1 MNIINQKLV
10 DPSVEPK
17 NLLDSILSCPETK
30 IIEILSENSLTCMI
44 NILGETS
51 LDKKEPKQFVLK
63 LHKKEFSI
71 LLDEK
76 GSPKI
81 IELLQKIFSS
91 SEKYFENDIYHKF
104 LTKDIIQN
112 QVDVELIYPATQKQ
126 IDKYRLIKYEI
137 FHETYEA
144 YLKKTLPY
152 INSIQQNDVKWIF
165 NIFEK
170 KTEEPIGE
178 APSKKFI
185 ILKDYTTTNDSKTLI
200 CLGIPIP
207 EYSYIK
213 SVRDLTQKELP
224 LLQELYTE
232 GKKIIAKKY
241 NCKVEEIKAFL
252 HYPPSFYYLHVH
264 YLSVNDPNL
273 TISSSVNRAIDLNEI
288 IENIKMKNDYY
299 QTIAIDH
306 TIQVNSK
313 LYKALFDN

>member
-1 MNIINQKLV
+1 MQQSISTK
-10 DPSVEPK
+10 K
-17 NLLDSILSCPETK
+17 NLLESILSCPKTK
-30 IIEILSENSLTCMI
+30 ILEILSANSLTCQI
-44 NILGETS
+44 NILGETT
-51 LDKKEPKQFVLK
+51 LTENDPQKFVLK
-63 LHKKEFSI
+63 LHKKEFAIS
-71 LLDEK
+71 LDEK
-76 GSPKI
+76 DHLNSLKI
-81 IELLQKIFSS
+81 LKKIFSS
-91 SEKYFENDIYHKF
+91 PEQYFENDIYYKF
-104 LTKDIIQN
+104 LTQDLIQN
-112 QVDVELIYPATQKQ
+112 QVDVELIFPATQKQ

-170 KTEEPIGE
+170 KTEVPIGE

-213 SVRDLTQKELP
+213 SIRDLTQKELP
-224 LLQELYTE
+224 LLEELYTE
-232 GKKIIAKKY
+232 GKKIISKKY
-241 NCKVEEIKAFL
+241 DCKEEEIKAFL

-306 TIQVNSK
+306 TVQVNSK
-313 LYKALFDN
+313 LYNALKNN

>member
-1 MNIINQKLV
+1 MKESSQEK
-10 DPSVEPK
+10 K
-17 NLLDSILSCPETK
+17 ALLETILSCPHTR
-30 IIEILSENSLTCMI
+30 ILEILSENSLTCQI

-51 LDKKEPKQFVLK
+51 LEENDPKKFVLK

-104 LTKDIIQN
+104 LTKDLLQN
-112 QVDVELIYPATQKQ
+112 FVDVELIYPATEKQ

-137 FHETYEA
+137 FHETYDI
-144 YLKKTLPY
+144 YLKKTLPF

-185 ILKDYTTTNDSKTLI
+185 ILKDYNTSNDSKTLI

-224 LLQELYTE
+224 LLEELYSE

-241 NCKVEEIKAFL
+241 DCKEEEIKAFL

-288 IENIKMKNDYY
+288 IQNIKLKGDYY
-299 QTIAIDH
+299 QSIAIDH
-306 TIQVNSK
+306 TVQVNSK
-313 LYKALFDN
+313 LYKALKGN

>member
-1 MNIINQKLV
+1 MQE
-10 DPSVEPK
+10 PSQEK
-17 NLLDSILSCPETK
+17 KALLETILSCPHTR
-30 IIEILSENSLTCMI
+30 ILEILSENSLTCQI

-51 LDKKEPKQFVLK
+51 LEENDPKKFVLK
-63 LHKKEFSI
+63 LHKKEFNLSLEDKNHI
-71 LLDEK
+71 QTLLY
-76 GSPKI
+76 
-81 IELLQKIFSS
+81 LQKILSS
-91 SEKYFENDIYHKF
+91 PEKYFENDIYHKF
-104 LTKDIIQN
+104 MTKDLLQN
-112 QVDVELIYPATQKQ
+112 FVDVELIYPATEKQ

-137 FHETYEA
+137 FHETFDI
-144 YLKKTLPY
+144 YLKKTLPF
-152 INSIQQNDVKWIF
+152 INSIQQNDIKWIF

-185 ILKDYTTTNDSKTLI
+185 ILKDYNTSNDSKTLI

-224 LLQELYTE
+224 LLEELYSE

-241 NCKVEEIKAFL
+241 DCKEEEIKAFL

-288 IENIKMKNDYY
+288 IQNIKLKGDYY
-299 QTIAIDH
+299 QSIAIDH
-306 TIQVNSK
+306 TVQVNSK
-313 LYKALFDN
+313 LYKALKGN

>member
-1 MNIINQKLV
+1 
-10 DPSVEPK
+10 
-17 NLLDSILSCPETK
+17 
-30 IIEILSENSLTCMI
+30 
-44 NILGETS
+44 
-51 LDKKEPKQFVLK
+51 VLK
-63 LHKKEFSI
+63 LHKKEFAIS
-71 LLDEK
+71 LDEK
-76 GSPKI
+76 DDSNSLKI
-81 IELLQKIFSS
+81 LQKIFSS
-91 SEKYFENDIYHKF
+91 PEQYFENDIYYKY
-104 LTKDIIQN
+104 LTQDLIQN
-112 QVDVELIYPATQKQ
+112 QVDVELIFPATQKQ

-170 KTEEPIGE
+170 KTEVPIGE

-213 SVRDLTQKELP
+213 SIRDLTQKELP
-224 LLQELYTE
+224 LLEELYTE
-232 GKKIIAKKY
+232 GKKIISKKY
-241 NCKVEEIKAFL
+241 DCKEEEIKAFL

-306 TIQVNSK
+306 TVQVNSK
-313 LYKALFDN
+313 LYNALKNN

>member
-1 MNIINQKLV
+1 MQQPILNKN
-10 DPSVEPK
+10 
-17 NLLDSILSCPETK
+17 NLLESILSCHKTK
-30 IIEILSENSLTCMI
+30 ILEILSENSLTCQI
-44 NILGETS
+44 NILGETT
-51 LDKKEPKQFVLK
+51 LKENDPQKFVLK
-63 LHKKEFSI
+63 LHKKEFIIS
-71 LLDEK
+71 LDEK
-76 GSPKI
+76 ENSNI
-81 IELLQKIFSS
+81 IQILHKIFSS
-91 SEKYFENDIYHKF
+91 PEKYFENDIYYKF
-104 LTKDIIQN
+104 LTQDLIQN
-112 QVDVELIYPATQKQ
+112 QVDVELIFPATQKQ

-137 FHETYEA
+137 FHETYDI

-170 KTEEPIGE
+170 KTEVPIGE

-213 SVRDLTQKELP
+213 SIRDLTQKELP
-224 LLQELYTE
+224 LLEELYVE
-232 GKKIIAKKY
+232 GKKIISKKY
-241 NCKVEEIKAFL
+241 NCKEEEIKAFL

-288 IENIKMKNDYY
+288 IENIKLKNDYY
-299 QTIAIDH
+299 QIIAIDH
-306 TIQVNSK
+306 TVQVNSQ
-313 LYKALFDN
+313 LYKALKNN

>member
-1 MNIINQKLV
+1 M
-10 DPSVEPK
+10 
-17 NLLDSILSCPETK
+17 TK
-30 IIEILSENSLTCMI
+30 
-44 NILGETS
+44 
-51 LDKKEPKQFVLK
+51 D
-63 LHKKEFSI
+63 
-71 LLDEK
+71 
-76 GSPKI
+76 
-81 IELLQKIFSS
+81 LLQNF
-91 SEKYFENDIYHKF
+91 
-104 LTKDIIQN
+104 
-112 QVDVELIYPATQKQ
+112 VDVELIYPATEKQ

-137 FHETYEA
+137 FHETYDI
-144 YLKKTLPY
+144 YLKKTLPF

-185 ILKDYTTTNDSKTLI
+185 ILKDYNTSNDSKTLI

-224 LLQELYTE
+224 LLEELYSE

-241 NCKVEEIKAFL
+241 DCKEEEIKAFL

-288 IENIKMKNDYY
+288 IQNIKLKGDYY
-299 QTIAIDH
+299 QSIAIDH
-306 TIQVNSK
+306 TVQINSK
-313 LYKALFDN
+313 LYKALKGN